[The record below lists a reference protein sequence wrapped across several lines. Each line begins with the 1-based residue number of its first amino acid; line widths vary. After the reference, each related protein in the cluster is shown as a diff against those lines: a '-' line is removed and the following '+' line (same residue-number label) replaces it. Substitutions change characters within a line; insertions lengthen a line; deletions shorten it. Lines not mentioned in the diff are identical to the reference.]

1 MYMFLEKGM
10 WDADF
15 YSKVKSA
22 CVSLG
27 VNYEEISFVECFN
40 SIPKE
45 KHDAMSNKLDLMK
58 YEFVFP
64 YGCINFVNHLKSK
77 VEGVFWNKNFDFHVY
92 SSYWHKY
99 MLMKDNMGYFSTF
112 GHVKHMPMLNLVHFH
127 GQFFMRPDK
136 GNKIFTG
143 RVFKQ
148 ETINH
153 DLTYM
158 GYNFPAEIPN
168 EELVYVSGVE
178 KIKREF
184 RFAIIDGKIASSTLY
199 NVNGRATEEP
209 GCDNRKIIE
218 LANEVASDPWQ
229 PDQMYSLDICEYGDD
244 KIAVLEIG
252 CLNCSGWYKMNP
264 QYIIKAISDWE
275 DKYQQGKA

>member
-1 MYMFLEKGM
+1 MFDDEVYTNIK
-10 WDADF
+10 DA
-15 YSKVKSA
+15 
-22 CVSLG
+22 CTNLG
-27 VNYEEISFVECFN
+27 VKYESVSFVECFN

-45 KHDAMSNKLDLMK
+45 KHDAMNTKLDLMK
-58 YEFVFP
+58 DEFVFP
-64 YGCINFVNHLKSK
+64 KGCINFVNHLKPK

-99 MLMKDNMGYFSTF
+99 MLMKDRPGFFSTF
-112 GHVKHMPMLNLVHFH
+112 GHIKRFPPLDLFG

-184 RFAIIDGKIASSTLY
+184 RFAVVAGKVVDGSLY
-199 NVNGRATEEP
+199 NVNGRATEEH

-218 LANEVASDPWQ
+218 LAQEVASDPWQ
-229 PDQMYSLDICEYGDD
+229 PDEMYSLDICEYNED

-252 CLNCSGWYKMNP
+252 CLNSSGWYKMNS

-275 DKYQQGKA
+275 DKYQQEKA